1 MSEIEN
7 VKNGL
12 TYLLDINDLAT
23 SVTVTEGGESHTMKL
38 EWF

>member
-12 TYLLDINDLAT
+12 TFLLDINDLAT
-23 SVTVTEGGESHTMKL
+23 SVTVTEDKL
-38 EWF
+38 TNG